1 MSISQE
7 TLREILDIEW
17 EMFHSVQGI
26 DGPAPCQDDRKTFEV
41 MRASQLQ
48 AWNQETVESYLGDL
62 QKAQAAGRNLMTEK
76 YARMMEYTS
85 PCEFRRIAPNVAPLD
100 AEAAAIVERLSE
112 LSVRWMEELAAKYP
126 HVGAQGRPIR
136 NSGDS
141 AHTPSFETY
150 NRGELGTYSV
160 QTLRLLEQRYRQME
174 AAGESAAEVILRN
187 TVERLGYASLDD
199 AEAAQKARIERLRGA
214 TTG

>member
-1 MSISQE
+1 MDITQE
-7 TLREILDIEW
+7 TMRGILDIEW

-26 DGPAPCQDDRKTFEV
+26 DGPAACQQDRKTFEI
-41 MRASQLQ
+41 MRSSQLQ
-48 AWNQETVESYLGDL
+48 AWNQATAESYLDDL
-62 QKAQAAGRNLMTEK
+62 QKAEAAGRNLMTEK
-76 YARMMEYTS
+76 YARMMEYSS
-85 PCEFRRIAPNVAPLD
+85 PCEFRRIAPDVPLLD
-100 AEAAAIVERLSE
+100 AEAAAIIERLSD
-112 LSVRWMEELAAKYP
+112 LSVRWMEELAEKYP

-160 QTLRLLEQRYRQME
+160 RTLRLLEDHYMQLE
-174 AAGESAAEVILRN
+174 ADGQSAAQIILQN

-199 AEAAQKARIERLRGA
+199 AEAAQKARIEKARAERG
-214 TTG
+214 

>member
-1 MSISQE
+1 MDVMQE
-7 TLREILDIEW
+7 TMRGILDIEW

-26 DGPAPCQDDRKTFEV
+26 DGPAACQQDRKTFEI
-41 MRASQLQ
+41 MRSSQLQ
-48 AWNQETVESYLGDL
+48 AWNQATAESYLDDL
-62 QKAQAAGRNLMTEK
+62 QKAEAAGRNLMTEK
-76 YARMMEYTS
+76 YARMMEYSS
-85 PCEFRRIAPNVAPLD
+85 PCEFRRIAPDVSLLD
-100 AEAAAIVERLSE
+100 AEAAAIIERLSD
-112 LSVRWMEELAAKYP
+112 LSVRWMEELAEKYP

-160 QTLRLLEQRYRQME
+160 RTLRLLEDHYMQLE
-174 AAGESAAEVILRN
+174 ADGQSAAQIILQN

-199 AEAAQKARIERLRGA
+199 AEAAQKARVEKAQAERG
-214 TTG
+214 

>member
-1 MSISQE
+1 MDITQE
-7 TLREILDIEW
+7 TMRGILDIEW

-26 DGPAPCQDDRKTFEV
+26 DGPAACQQDRKTFEI
-41 MRASQLQ
+41 MRSSQLQ
-48 AWNQETVESYLGDL
+48 AWNQEIAESYLDDL
-62 QKAQAAGRNLMTEK
+62 QKAEAAGRNLMTDK
-76 YARMMEYTS
+76 YARMMEYSS
-85 PCEFRRIAPNVAPLD
+85 PCEFRRIAPDVPLLD
-100 AEAAAIVERLSE
+100 AEAAAIIERLSE
-112 LSVRWMEELAAKYP
+112 LSVRWMEELAENYP

-160 QTLRLLEQRYRQME
+160 RTLQLLEDHYLQLE
-174 AAGESAAEVILRN
+174 ADGQSAAQIILQS

-199 AEAAQKARIERLRGA
+199 AEAVQKARVEKARAERG
-214 TTG
+214 